1 MAGSSMTFTYEDG
14 QDGLGRP
21 GRIQRVIASWTSD
34 DAAGTAS
41 GSCRKVCGRLI
52 KAMNAPGAA
61 GVQPTDN
68 YDIAVTDSDGV
79 NVLSACLPTL
89 DNISNAA
96 KTERYFFVKNT
107 DAAPLSTSTAPLVS
121 SALTIAVA
129 AAGNSKQGAITLYI
143 ESL

>member
-14 QDGLGRP
+14 QDGRGLP
-21 GRIQRVIASWTSD
+21 GRIQRVIASWVSD

-41 GSCRKVCGRLI
+41 GTTRKLVGRLV

-89 DNISNAA
+89 DNISNAS

-107 DAAPLSTSTAPLVS
+107 DAAPLSTSSSPLVS
-121 SALTIAVA
+121 SALTISVA

>member
-21 GRIQRVIASWTSD
+21 GRIQRVIASWVSD

-41 GSCRKVCGRLI
+41 GTSRKLCGRLI
-52 KAMNAPGAA
+52 KAMNAPSAA

-68 YDIAVTDSDGV
+68 YDITITDSDSV
-79 NVLSACLPTL
+79 NILSGSLPTL
-89 DNISNAA
+89 DNISNAS